1 MPRGSDRLLAV
12 INNEERTTHAHTHTH
27 THTHTHMQ
35 TPSSHLYTSPRLCS
49 VSLCPPPSPRLAC
62 SSSSPRSPSFL
73 YDELLG
79 GFSVWQEALSL
90 IRDEK
95 KKKKKAEKERETER
109 KKEEDGEGGWK
120 LETPGGTSPHIVR
133 ICLTAS
139 QEGLHLPLNTRGIIT
154 DQNKLPIC
162 SQQRCLPVKSPELH
176 KI

>member
-1 MPRGSDRLLAV
+1 MCKMPRGSDRLLTV
-12 INNEERTTHAHTHTH
+12 INNVERTHTPTHTK
-27 THTHTHMQ
+27 TKTLF
-35 TPSSHLYTSPRLCS
+35 PPFLYTSPRLPS
-49 VSLCPPPSPRLAC
+49 ILLPPPSLSLAC
-62 SSSSPRSPSFL
+62 SLHSRRSPRFL

-79 GFSVWQEALSL
+79 GLSVWQEALSL

-95 KKKKKAEKERETER
+95 KKRKRKRDGREKREMEKE
-109 KKEEDGEGGWK
+109 GENLRPLGA
-120 LETPGGTSPHIVR
+120 TSPHIVR